1 MVRDRRLEKPRRS
14 DGLVT
19 MSERAANRGALIGV
33 SVLFVLVMFAMV
45 PWLTRTLSPAHG
57 YFAVFCFYWI
67 CFCLPAGWYFQRRE
81 RLRDTFSLAVGKDR
95 WIPWAV
101 ALQVGV
107 VAIASW
113 ILLPDQ
119 VPAIA
124 IVLALVFGLVNG
136 TLEEFFWRGSYLSRG
151 RGDARFQM
159 LGVGLFT
166 LWHVPLALAHGVTY
180 QGGSLAL
187 VGGALGLGL
196 FWGFL
201 AYRTNHIGWPIVSH
215 ALTNAIAFIGLI
227 AANFV

>member
-1 MVRDRRLEKPRRS
+1 MVRCRRAEKQRRS
-14 DGLVT
+14 DGVKPVSEATAQRRVLVT
-19 MSERAANRGALIGV
+19 V
-33 SVLFVLVMFAMV
+33 SVLFILVMFAMV
-45 PWLTRTLSPAHG
+45 PWLTRALSPAHG
-57 YFAVFCFYWI
+57 YLAVFCLYWI

-81 RLRDTFSLAVGKDR
+81 RLRDTFSLTVGKDR

-101 ALQVGV
+101 ALQISV

-113 ILLPDQ
+113 TLLPDQ

-124 IVLALVFGLVNG
+124 IALALLFGLVNG
-136 TLEEFFWRGSYLSRG
+136 TLEEFFWRGAYLSQG
-151 RGDARFQM
+151 RGDARFQL

-187 VGGALGLGL
+187 IGGALGLGL
-196 FWGFL
+196 FWSFI
-201 AYRTNHIGWPIVSH
+201 AYRTNHIGWPVVSH